1 MTQADRTEP
10 RQQPN
15 SPRGVLA
22 AVAESRF
29 ALWVAFVL
37 VHLWLGLV
45 NLYGPGLPLGDV
57 TIMYKFWSDQAFS
70 AHYIVGIDGPFVYP
84 IIGLVPML
92 LAAAFGASVYA
103 STWLSLIMLLN
114 AVALAS
120 LSGWG
125 REKRNVT
132 AGWWWTGFLLLLG
145 PIALGRIDAVTV
157 PLAVVGVLL
166 LATRPVAASFVLT
179 IATWIKVWP
188 AALLAA
194 IVIASRHR
202 MSVAGWAA
210 IASGAIIA
218 IALAYG
224 SGLNVFSFIT
234 QQTGRGLQA
243 EAPVSTIWLWLAAFG
258 VPGAAVEYNL
268 DILTYQVTG
277 PGADAA
283 STIMTGVLAIAA
295 LATAALGIVAAR
307 RRVPA
312 LDLLPVLSLAL
323 VSCLIAFNKVGSPQF
338 ISWLAVP
345 VIFGIVL
352 AARGGI
358 SFRTPAI
365 LVLAIAVLTQTIY
378 PYLYVWFLSLNPVLL
393 VVGTV
398 RNILLLVVF
407 GWAISVLVQL
417 AKLGNP
423 DDDDP
428 SSAAH
433 DWPTAAW
440 PLGR

>member
-1 MTQADRTEP
+1 MTTADHSAQP
-10 RQQPN
+10 RSGTRVWSIARSVTHN
-15 SPRGVLA
+15 
-22 AVAESRF
+22 RF
-29 ALWVAFVL
+29 TLWVAFVL

-57 TIMYKFWSDQAFS
+57 TIMYKFWSDQAIS
-70 AHYIVGIDGPFVYP
+70 AHYVVGIDGPFVYP
-84 IIGLVPML
+84 IIGIVPML
-92 LAAAFGASVYA
+92 LSAAFGAAVYA
-103 STWLSLIMLLN
+103 STWLSLVMLLN
-114 AVALAS
+114 AVALAW
-120 LSGWG
+120 LTGWG
-125 REKRNVT
+125 REKRNLT
-132 AGWWWTGFLLLLG
+132 AGWWWTAFLLLLG

-166 LATRPVAASFVLT
+166 LSTRPVAASIVLT

-194 IVIASRHR
+194 IVISSKHR
-202 MSVAGWAA
+202 LTVAGWAA
-210 IASGAIIA
+210 ISSGAIIA

-224 SGLNVFSFIT
+224 SGTNVFSFIS
-234 QQTGRGLQA
+234 QQTGRGLQV
-243 EAPVSTIWLWLAAFG
+243 EAPISTIWLWMAAFR

-277 PGADAA
+277 PGADVA
-283 STIMTGVLAIAA
+283 STIMTPVMAIAA
-295 LATAALGIVAAR
+295 LATAALGIIAAR
-307 RRVPA
+307 RGA
-312 LDLLPVLSLAL
+312 HTLDLLPVLSLAI

-345 VIFGIVL
+345 VILGLVL
-352 AARGGI
+352 SARGGVP
-358 SFRTPAI
+358 FRTPAI
-365 LVLAIAVLTQTIY
+365 LVLVIAVLTQWIY
-378 PYLYVWFLSLNPVLL
+378 PYLYVWFLSLNPLL
-393 VVGTV
+393 LAVGTA

-407 GWAISVLVQL
+407 GWAVWTLVHL
-417 AKLGNP
+417 AKLGSP
-423 DDDDP
+423 DDEDT